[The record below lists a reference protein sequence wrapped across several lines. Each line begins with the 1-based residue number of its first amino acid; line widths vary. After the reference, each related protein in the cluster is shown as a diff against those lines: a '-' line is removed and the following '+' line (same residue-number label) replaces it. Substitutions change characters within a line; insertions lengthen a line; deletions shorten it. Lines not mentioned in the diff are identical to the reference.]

1 MNKIN
6 ELTTLLEEVL
16 SKNYHIPSGNQIWVR
31 AINNIKRYEI
41 VYFLIILVVQLL
53 FLLIDKELLLPTF
66 IILVIPIFAL
76 FVNPYLKIFHCQT
89 SLYPTLML
97 LAIMVSFYYKC
108 IGMFSVDVSLS
119 LILIFIHMTSFD
131 SSQFNL

>member
-6 ELTTLLEEVL
+6 ELTILLEEVL
-16 SKNYHIPSGNQIWVR
+16 SKNYHVPYGNQIWVR
-31 AINNIKRYEI
+31 AVNNIKRYEI
-41 VYFLIILVVQLL
+41 VYFLIILIVQLL

-76 FVNPYLKIFHCQT
+76 FVNPYLKIFHYQT
-89 SLYPTLML
+89 SLYPTLIF
-97 LAIMVSFYYKC
+97 LAIIVSFYYNC
-108 IGMFSVDVSLS
+108 VGIFSIDVSLS
-119 LILIFIHMTSFD
+119 LILIFIHMASFD